1 VACVRTSKSAVKLVK
16 INWVMHKSLGKEKV
30 TDATDIKAG
39 YVAELVFEPQ
49 QQLVVEKYADSEGL
63 GRVGL
68 LEGNTLV
75 MLGKVT
81 DVVFK
86 E

>member
-1 VACVRTSKSAVKLVK
+1 
-16 INWVMHKSLGKEKV
+16 MHKSLGKEKV
-30 TDATDIKAG
+30 TDATEIKAG

-49 QQLVVEKYADSEGL
+49 QQFVVEKYGDCEGL

-81 DVVFK
+81 DVTFR

>member
-1 VACVRTSKSAVKLVK
+1 
-16 INWVMHKSLGKEKV
+16 MHKSLGKEKV
-30 TDATDIKAG
+30 TDASEIKAG
-39 YVAELVFEPQ
+39 FVAELVFEPQ
-49 QQLVVEKYADSEGL
+49 QQFVVEKYTDSEGL

-81 DVVFK
+81 NVVFR